1 LYYNFIYINN
11 MEPQT
16 TNNSIFSVSNIVNT
30 IQLINIPVMVDRIF
44 NNKKIKTRV
53 NRIPNHICGG

>member
-1 LYYNFIYINN
+1 
-11 MEPQT
+11 MDPQT

>member
-1 LYYNFIYINN
+1 

-53 NRIPNHICGG
+53 NHIPNHICGG